1 MEPAAGADHNRRCIP
16 PIGVR
21 AMTHLLDSPARAS
34 LTLAIAAAL
43 AACGG
48 GEVSEPGGAAAT
60 QRSLSA
66 TTAAAVA
73 SAAVPLARP
82 EQAPAADDSSPGTL
96 RDVTP
101 LGTVSAHDVAQA
113 VIGTRVP
120 AIAPVYDVDTFRV
133 TYMTT
138 DGQGLPI
145 LASGLLALPKKAA
158 GAPSPVISYQ
168 HGTVYLDA
176 EAPSN
181 NATAGEPPVVLASLG
196 YIVVAADYV
205 GYGASKGAPHPYLL
219 SAPTAAAVVDMLSA
233 ARSHA
238 LRSGLLPNGQL
249 FLVGYSEGGYATA
262 AAHRAL
268 QAAGGEIAGAVVGSA
283 PGAGPLDVGA
293 MFDELLRR
301 VRSENRLL
309 AWLVD
314 PDLLQ
319 NLGAALRRQ
328 VRDELLKRL
337 LPEETDVVFQT
348 TFIDNFLANDRG
360 AINRDSDVHDW
371 RPATAVRLFHGRDD
385 QSVPFVGSE
394 HALQAMLARGAPDVQ
409 LAECPLVPSA
419 HLSCVTPYWVHIL
432 SQMAPVAR
440 DL

>member
-1 MEPAAGADHNRRCIP
+1 MA
-16 PIGVR
+16 
-21 AMTHLLDSPARAS
+21 LARA
-34 LTLAIAAAL
+34 AFAL
-43 AACGG
+43 ALTAVLASCGG
-48 GEVSEPGGAAAT
+48 NDEVAAT
-60 QRSLSA
+60 ESTRRPLSA
-66 TTAAAVA
+66 NTA
-73 SAAVPLARP
+73 SAAEAAA
-82 EQAPAADDSSPGTL
+82 APAAQQDEAPVADGASPGAL
-96 RDVTP
+96 HDVTP
-101 LGTVSAHDVAQA
+101 LGTVSAYEVAQA
-113 VIGTRVP
+113 VIGSRVP
-120 AIAPVYDVDTFRV
+120 AIAPVYDVETFRV

-238 LRSGLLPNGQL
+238 VRSGLLPNGQL
-249 FLVGYSEGGYATA
+249 FLVGYSEGGYATV

-268 QAAGGEIAGAVVGSA
+268 QVAGGEIAGAVIGSA

-301 VRSENRLL
+301 VRSENRML
-309 AWLVD
+309 AWLID

-319 NLGAALRRQ
+319 YLGSSLRRQ

-337 LPEETDVVFQT
+337 LPDETDVVFQT

-360 AINRDSDVHDW
+360 AISRDSDVHDW
-371 RPATAVRLFHGRDD
+371 RPATPVRLFHGRDD
-385 QSVPFVGSE
+385 QTVPFAGSE

-419 HLSCVTPYWVHIL
+419 HLPCVTPYWSHIL
-432 SQMAPVAR
+432 SQMALVAR

>member
-1 MEPAAGADHNRRCIP
+1 
-16 PIGVR
+16 
-21 AMTHLLDSPARAS
+21 MTQTSILLARVA
-34 LTLAIAAAL
+34 LALALAAAL

-48 GEVSEPGGAAAT
+48 GVDEPVAGEAKT
-60 QRSLSA
+60 RRPLSA
-66 TTAAAVA
+66 ATAAAVET
-73 SAAVPLARP
+73 AA
-82 EQAPAADDSSPGTL
+82 APAALQDQVPVADDSSPGTL

-101 LGTVSAHDVAQA
+101 LGTVLTHEVAQA
-113 VIGTRVP
+113 VIGSRVP
-120 AIAPVYDVDTFRV
+120 AIAPVYDVQTFRV

-176 EAPSN
+176 NAPSN
-181 NATAGEPPVVLASLG
+181 NPTAAEPSVVMASLG

-219 SAPTAAAVVDMLSA
+219 SAPTAAAVVDLLSA
-233 ARSHA
+233 ARTHA
-238 LRSGLLPNGQL
+238 VRSGLLPNGQL
-249 FLVGYSEGGYATA
+249 FLVGYSEGGYATV

-319 NLGAALRRQ
+319 NLGSSLRRQ
-328 VRDELLKRL
+328 VRDELLKKL
-337 LPEETDVVFQT
+337 LPGDTDVVFQT

-371 RPATAVRLFHGRDD
+371 RPATPVRLFHGRDD
-385 QSVPFVGSE
+385 QTVPFAGSE
-394 HALQAMLARGAPDVQ
+394 HALQAMQARGAPDVQ

-419 HLSCVTPYWVHIL
+419 HLPCVTPYWSHML
-432 SQMAPVAR
+432 SQMALVVR